1 VRDRLAAFYFFA
13 DRSALAAALGVI
25 RSGPVDLRAVKR
37 WSVSEGELAR
47 FNEFSE
53 LL

>member
-25 RSGPVDLRAVKR
+25 RSGPVDLQAVKR

-47 FNEFSE
+47 FKEFSE